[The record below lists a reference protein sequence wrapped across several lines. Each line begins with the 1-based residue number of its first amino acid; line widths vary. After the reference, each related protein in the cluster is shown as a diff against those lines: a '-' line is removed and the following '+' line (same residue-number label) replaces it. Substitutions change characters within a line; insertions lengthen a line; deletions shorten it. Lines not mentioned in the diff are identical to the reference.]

1 MTERETVNSEQ
12 PQPLGEADSA
22 WRIRRDRYRFH
33 LRTLKLAWHAYAKD
47 NAALG
52 ALIFLLIIVL
62 VSLLAPLI
70 SPYDPADAVAS
81 IAASPGT
88 EGVLLGADVDGRD
101 ILSRLFWGGRI
112 ALLVGIGPTVAAT
125 LISLFLGL
133 TAGYFG
139 GWFDQ
144 ILMRIVDVVFAFPLV
159 LLAIVIAGVLEPGVW
174 TVILAISIA
183 LTPYIARLVRT
194 TTLNVKQQPYVEA
207 ARAGGAGDTAIILR
221 YILPNMLPPVL
232 VFATTLI
239 GLMMVVGSGLSF
251 LGLGIQ
257 PPEADWGTMVA
268 EGRGVL
274 RKAPHVTIFP
284 GVVIVL
290 VALSFNFIGD
300 GLRDA
305 LDPRRRSR

>member
-1 MTERETVNSEQ
+1 MTERDVNSHEQ
-12 PQPLGEADSA
+12 AHAGEISA
-22 WRIRRDRYRFH
+22 WQIRRDRMRFH
-33 LRTLKLAWHAYAKD
+33 LRTLKLGWYAFAKD
-47 NAALG
+47 NGALG
-52 ALIFLLIIVL
+52 ALFFLIIIVL
-62 VSLLAPLI
+62 ISLFAPFI
-70 SPYDPADAVAS
+70 SPHDPADAVAT
-81 IAASPGT
+81 IAAPPGT
-88 EGVLLGADVDGRD
+88 EGLLLGADVDGRD

-125 LISLFLGL
+125 LLSLVLGL
-133 TAGYFG
+133 AAGYIG

-144 ILMRIVDVVFAFPLV
+144 IVMRVVDVVFAFPLV
-159 LLAIVIAGVLEPGVW
+159 LLAIVIAGVLEPGVI
-174 TVILAISIA
+174 TVILAITIA
-183 LTPYIARLVRT
+183 LMPYISRLVRT

-207 ARAGGAGDTAIILR
+207 ARAGGASGLSIVLR

-257 PPEADWGTMVA
+257 PPDADWGTMVA
-268 EGRGVL
+268 QGRGVL

-305 LDPRRRSR
+305 LDPRSRSR

>member
-1 MTERETVNSEQ
+1 MTQHEPVNSE
-12 PQPLGEADSA
+12 PRHSPGEADSA
-22 WRIRRDRYRFH
+22 WRIRRDRMRFH
-33 LRTLKLAWHAYAKD
+33 LRILKLAWYAYAKD
-47 NAALG
+47 NAAFG
-52 ALIFLLIIVL
+52 ALIFLAIIVL
-62 VSLLAPLI
+62 ISLLAPLI
-70 SPYDPADAVAS
+70 SPYDPAAAVAD
-81 IAASPGT
+81 IAAPPGS
-88 EGVLLGADVDGRD
+88 EGVILGADVDGRD

-112 ALLVGIGPTVAAT
+112 ALLVGIAPTVAAT
-125 LISLFLGL
+125 LFSLVLGL
-133 TAGYFG
+133 AAGYIG

-144 ILMRIVDVVFAFPLV
+144 IVMRIVDVVFAFPLV

-183 LTPYIARLVRT
+183 LMPYIARLVRT
-194 TTLNVKQQPYVEA
+194 TTMNVKQQPYVEA
-207 ARAGGAGDTAIILR
+207 ARAGGAGGLAIVLR
-221 YILPNMLPPVL
+221 YILPNMIPPVL

-257 PPEADWGTMVA
+257 PPDADWGIMVA

-274 RKAPHVTIFP
+274 RKAPHITIFP

-305 LDPRRRSR
+305 LDPRQRSR

>member
-1 MTERETVNSEQ
+1 MTKRETVNSEQ
-12 PQPLGEADSA
+12 PLLPGEANSA

-33 LRTLKLAWHAYAKD
+33 LRTLKLAWYAYAKD

-52 ALIFLLIIVL
+52 ALIFLLVIVL
-62 VSLLAPLI
+62 ISLLAPLI

-88 EGVLLGADVDGRD
+88 DGVLLGADVDGRD

-174 TVILAISIA
+174 TVVLAISIA

-221 YILPNMLPPVL
+221 YILPNMIPPVL

>member
-1 MTERETVNSEQ
+1 M
-12 PQPLGEADSA
+12 
-22 WRIRRDRYRFH
+22 RFH
-33 LRTLKLAWHAYAKD
+33 LRILKLAWYAYAKD

-52 ALIFLLIIVL
+52 ALIFLAIIVL
-62 VSLLAPLI
+62 ISLLAPLI
-70 SPYDPADAVAS
+70 SPYDPAAAVAD
-81 IAASPGT
+81 IAAQPGS
-88 EGVLLGADVDGRD
+88 EGVILGADVDGRD

-112 ALLVGIGPTVAAT
+112 ALLVGIAPTVAAT
-125 LISLFLGL
+125 LFSLVLGL
-133 TAGYFG
+133 AAGYIG

-144 ILMRIVDVVFAFPLV
+144 IVMRIVDVVFAFPLV

-183 LTPYIARLVRT
+183 LMPYIARLVRT
-194 TTLNVKQQPYVEA
+194 TTMNVKQQPYVEA
-207 ARAGGAGDTAIILR
+207 ARAGGAGGLAIVLR
-221 YILPNMLPPVL
+221 YILPNMIPPVL
-232 VFATTLI
+232 IFATTLI

-257 PPEADWGTMVA
+257 PPDADWGIMVA

-274 RKAPHVTIFP
+274 RKAPHITIFP

>member
-1 MTERETVNSEQ
+1 MTERESMNSVRSR
-12 PQPLGEADSA
+12 PPGETDSA

-33 LRTLKLAWHAYAKD
+33 LRRLKLAWYAYAKD
-47 NAALG
+47 SAALG
-52 ALIFLLIIVL
+52 ALIFLFIIVL

-70 SPYDPADAVAS
+70 SPYHPADAVAS
-81 IAASPGT
+81 IAAAPGT
-88 EGVLLGADVDGRD
+88 EGVLFGADVDGRD

-125 LISLFLGL
+125 LISMFLGL

-139 GWFDQ
+139 GRFDQ
-144 ILMRIVDVVFAFPLV
+144 ILMRFVDVVFAFPLV

-174 TVILAISIA
+174 TVILAITIA

-207 ARAGGAGDTAIILR
+207 ARAGGARETAIILR
-221 YILPNMLPPVL
+221 YVLPNILPPVL
-232 VFATTLI
+232 VFSTTLI

-284 GVVIVL
+284 GVVIIL

>member
-1 MTERETVNSEQ
+1 MVDRAGTTRPMDLGLADEWGEWCRNPELGLYVAPASNGREWHGLHFISSGAFAGAVFAFAITIPAGCVGACSAHFRQ
-12 PQPLGEADSA
+12 PPGDADSA

-33 LRTLKLAWHAYAKD
+33 LRTLKLAWYAYAKD

-52 ALIFLLIIVL
+52 ALIFLLVIVL

-81 IAASPGT
+81 IAALPGT

-207 ARAGGAGDTAIILR
+207 ARAGGAGGRCSRA
-221 YILPNMLPPVL
+221 
-232 VFATTLI
+232 
-239 GLMMVVGSGLSF
+239 
-251 LGLGIQ
+251 
-257 PPEADWGTMVA
+257 
-268 EGRGVL
+268 GRGL
-274 RKAPHVTIFP
+274 
-284 GVVIVL
+284 
-290 VALSFNFIGD
+290 
-300 GLRDA
+300 
-305 LDPRRRSR
+305 RRRHGP